1 MAKMLEGCVPGSAG
15 IWVGVESLFRLC
27 LLFACFVTN
36 PVDLA
41 ELLSLAHSKAI
52 RHMILAWQMM

>member
-1 MAKMLEGCVPGSAG
+1 MPGSAG

-36 PVDLA
+36 PLDLA